1 MSLPVISGSLK
12 AIRPPTINKVDTIIS
27 GIEQFNSTK
36 LPNTKLPVI
45 APSRIAVDCT
55 PIPVDLE
62 KKNEETRDQWNKK
75 NSLRK
80 QKQISIHP
88 NSIINSTPRFS
99 TSYARKLKIAVF
111 ESNKA
116 ITKTNK

>member
-62 KKNEETRDQWNKK
+62 KKMKKQQINETR
-75 NSLRK
+75 
-80 QKQISIHP
+80 
-88 NSIINSTPRFS
+88 
-99 TSYARKLKIAVF
+99 
-111 ESNKA
+111 
-116 ITKTNK
+116 KTH